1 MRRSGTFLAFSAETV
16 PELVQ
21 DGWQV
26 YYSDDY
32 PYRIAEGAADWWADI
47 GEGSGIDWF
56 SFEMGV
62 EFEGHRINL
71 VTTLANILAQ
81 AAAGSTALAQ
91 SAEKSAALAEA
102 AGELAALPHA

>member
-1 MRRSGTFLAFSAETV
+1 MSSHYEILQAWDDPSRFLAFSADAV
-16 PELVQ
+16 PELVK

-26 YYSDDY
+26 FFSDDY

-71 VTTLANILAQ
+71 VSQLADILA
-81 AAAGSTALAQ
+81 
-91 SAEKSAALAEA
+91 K
-102 AGELAALPHA
+102 LPPKIGG